1 MRNIEFVQRYSDLR
15 VIGDDPFPIRLA
27 DTIVQEAKPDYLQSL
42 QSIADNWQLQAWPK
56 SAGVPAQGLLL
67 SLSENGLGLVD
78 MNQPKVLP
86 LMVDFA
92 SDALAYR
99 KDKGGGKNEA
109 IAKAVGIKGQSDWHV
124 VDATAG
130 LGTDSF
136 ILASVGC
143 RVTMLERANVVCAL
157 LADGLARL
165 SRRDDLSWLADALSL
180 KAGSAHESLIKLAED
195 GEHVDVVYLDPMFP
209 HKKKSAAV
217 KKNMQFLQQLL
228 GHDFDADDLLIPA
241 LALAQKRVV
250 VKRPNYAPPLNN
262 QAPTMVIK
270 GKKHRFDVYL
280 TNRISDD

>member
-1 MRNIEFVQRYSDLR
+1 MLKQTHIQQYSDLR
-15 VIGDDPFPIRLA
+15 IVGGAPFPIRLS
-27 DTIVQEAKPDYLQSL
+27 DTIVQEAKPEYLARL
-42 QSIADNWQLQAWPK
+42 QDLADTWQLQAWPK
-56 SAGVPAQGLLL
+56 SAGVPAQSLFL

-78 MNQPKVLP
+78 INQPKVLP

-99 KDKGGGKNEA
+99 KDKGGGKSEA
-109 IAKAVGIKGQSDWHV
+109 IAKAVGIKGQSHWHV

-143 RVTMLERANVVCAL
+143 QVTMLERANVVCAL

-165 SRRDDLSWLADALSL
+165 ARRDDLVWLGEALLL
-180 KAGSAHESLIKLAED
+180 KSGSAHQSLQKLAQEAA
-195 GEHVDVVYLDPMFP
+195 HVDVVYLDPMFP

-228 GHDFDADDLLIPA
+228 GHDTDADDLLTPA
-241 LALAQKRVV
+241 LALAHKRVV

-262 QAPTMVIK
+262 QAPSMAIK

-280 TNRISDD
+280 LQ